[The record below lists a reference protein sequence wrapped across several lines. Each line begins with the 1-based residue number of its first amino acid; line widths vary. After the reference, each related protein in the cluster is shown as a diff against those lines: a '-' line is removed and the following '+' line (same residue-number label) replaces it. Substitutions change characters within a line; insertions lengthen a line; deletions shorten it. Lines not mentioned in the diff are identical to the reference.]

1 VSNSKE
7 QFKPGFVVSAIRAIH
22 VVCVALL
29 VGMTSS
35 TAAQIAPVSCR
46 TTSAPALDF
55 GVQGA
60 QAPNVNRAAIL
71 EIHCSSATPH
81 NISLD
86 AETAAGAIV
95 VVRKLSERDA
105 TANYLLYRDGER
117 ANTTDNTVGAK
128 TSPAIHG
135 RLTTETA
142 PSGNDPDTVRVT
154 VTY

>member
-7 QFKPGFVVSAIRAIH
+7 QFKPGFVVSAIRVIH

-29 VGMTSS
+29 VGMASPA
-35 TAAQIAPVSCR
+35 AAQIAPAAVSCR

-55 GVQGA
+55 GVQSA
-60 QAPNVNRAAIL
+60 QAPNVSKAAII
-71 EIHCSSATPH
+71 EIRCSSATPY

-86 AETAAGAIV
+86 AETTAGATV

-105 TANYLLYRDGER
+105 TANYLLYRDGEP
-117 ANTTDNTVGAK
+117 ANTASNTVA
-128 TSPAIHG
+128 T
-135 RLTTETA
+135 
-142 PSGNDPDTVRVT
+142 GNDPDTVRVT

>member
-60 QAPNVNRAAIL
+60 RAPNVNRAAIL
-71 EIHCSSATPH
+71 EIRCSSATPY

-117 ANTTDNTVGAK
+117 ANTVGAK